1 MAALFF
7 FHRNFLMMPFSVA
20 RTLVWSSLWLDVA
33 ASGSLPGCRG
43 NLARAGGKIHD
54 VSERIDFQE
63 IGGCVIESSP
73 VSFRKLSF
81 VFFPSGGLKA
91 YHIFLLC
98 ALYPLLSTA
107 VKYVCWPM
115 KRSARRPLC
124 QEFPTLDPLLYF
136 IGVFYSFAHDVAIDW
151 LRCRGCLTI
160 YRRCRCLIADML
172 IGLIVLDFPVLVS
185 APSRKATR

>member
-1 MAALFF
+1 
-7 FHRNFLMMPFSVA
+7 MPFFVA

-33 ASGSLPGCRG
+33 ASGSLPRCRG

-124 QEFPTLDPLLYF
+124 HRSTGDGDAAPQVDAVIAVQPSA
-136 IGVFYSFAHDVAIDW
+136 GVTDDGTHGAGQRRRQHLQHRDVEA
-151 LRCRGCLTI
+151 
-160 YRRCRCLIADML
+160 
-172 IGLIVLDFPVLVS
+172 
-185 APSRKATR
+185 APATRRRHLRADEPGADHDDARPGLQT